1 MDDIELFAK
10 LLRIAPPWRV
20 TRVSVD
26 VAAARVEV
34 GVEEIP
40 DAQFPCAVGPAPAP
54 VDDHTPAPAWRH
66 LDPCERQTYV
76 HARLPRTACRVDGV
90 KQLRAPWAEARS
102 ESTSPF
108 ETRIIDTCQ
117 ECEVTGVRR
126 LRRTGGVAPGG
137 VRERSVAR
145 GRARKPRR
153 VPARLGVPIC
163 VMRPACPV
171 TTTHWGYP
179 HSSRKRHNN

>member
-40 DAQFPCAVGPAPAP
+40 DAQFPWAVGRAPAP

-90 KQLRAPWAEARS
+90 KQ
-102 ESTSPF
+102 
-108 ETRIIDTCQ
+108 
-117 ECEVTGVRR
+117 VR
-126 LRRTGGVAPGG
+126 
-137 VRERSVAR
+137 AR
-145 GRARKPRR
+145 GRRPDRSPRAPSRLGSSTPARSARSPGCAGSGGPVGPRR
-153 VPARLGVPIC
+153 GASGSGRWPAGGRGNPAGC
-163 VMRPACPV
+163 RPASA
-171 TTTHWGYP
+171 YP
-179 HSSRKRHNN
+179 SAS